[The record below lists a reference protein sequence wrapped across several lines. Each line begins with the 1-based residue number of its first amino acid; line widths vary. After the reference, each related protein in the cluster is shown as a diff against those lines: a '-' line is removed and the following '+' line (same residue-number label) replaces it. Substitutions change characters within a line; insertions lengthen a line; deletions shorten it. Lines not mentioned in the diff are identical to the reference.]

1 MDTHTKDKLLLL
13 SHLTDVPSKRTEP
26 SGSGC
31 GQREPGTM
39 KTPRMLVPKHPAQW
53 TELGTQE
60 QLTAPLPLSSPHSVK
75 AGQLGASL
83 EHPWEPKRLLLP
95 SHRSSST
102 QAVNYQRC
110 SPLCHLV
117 ARSGNCSFPTG
128 QPPSKAWGYLPPA
141 VLANISPLPKE

>member
-13 SHLTDVPSKRTEP
+13 SHLTDVPSKWTEP

-83 EHPWEPKRLLLP
+83 EHPWKPKCLLLP

-102 QAVNYQRC
+102 QAVTTSAALHSAIWWPDQEIAAFPQDSHLQRHGDI
-110 SPLCHLV
+110 SLQLC
-117 ARSGNCSFPTG
+117 
-128 QPPSKAWGYLPPA
+128 
-141 VLANISPLPKE
+141 